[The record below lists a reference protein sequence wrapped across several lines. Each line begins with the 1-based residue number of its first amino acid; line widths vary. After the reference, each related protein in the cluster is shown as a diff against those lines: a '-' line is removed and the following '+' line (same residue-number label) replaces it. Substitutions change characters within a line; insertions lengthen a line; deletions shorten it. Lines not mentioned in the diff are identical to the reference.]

1 MSFFV
6 KYRWY
11 QNDFKYF
18 LQWGSDKISAVNIFK
33 NITFNKDVHDSEWA
47 LTSRPVGLVW
57 AW

>member
-1 MSFFV
+1 
-6 KYRWY
+6 
-11 QNDFKYF
+11 
-18 LQWGSDKISAVNIFK
+18 VNIFK